1 MNKENN
7 MTKYTP
13 LLPLRGLVIF
23 PYMIPYFDV
32 GREISIKALEDAM
45 VNDQH
50 ILLVTQ
56 DDASVEVP
64 TKDDIYDVGCY
75 SKVKQL
81 LKLPDGTI
89 RVLVEGIDRVK
100 ILKITQ
106 NEPYFIA
113 QYEVIEDVKVEM
125 NQEVEALRRSLVKNF
140 EEVVKLS
147 GKMSPESMVSIL
159 EAEDMGR
166 LTDMVAS
173 TIYMKVEDKQALLSE
188 PDVHKRMLALIEH
201 LTKEVEILGI
211 EKDINYRVK
220 QQMDK
225 SQREYYLREQIKVIS
240 DELGESDST
249 VSECDEYVDKLLS
262 LNFEEAE
269 FEKILKEINRLRKMQ
284 SMSPEA
290 GVIRTYLDWIFD
302 MPWDKKTKERL
313 DIKIAE
319 DILNEDHYGLESVKD
334 RIIEYL
340 AVKSLKPE
348 GKSPIICL
356 VGPPGVGKT
365 SIAKSIARAIN
376 RNYVRMSLGGVRDE
390 AEIRG
395 HRRTYIGAMPGRI
408 IKAVKQAEAN
418 NALILLDEI
427 DKLAGDFRGDP
438 ASALLEVLDTEQN
451 YAFRDHYMEVS
462 FDLSKIMFITTANSL
477 DTIPRPLLDRMEV
490 IRIPGYTD
498 VEKMNIAEKY
508 LIPKQLKLHG
518 LNKSKLRIKE
528 EVVGH
533 IIQYYTREA
542 GVRSLEREI
551 ASLCRKAAKHM
562 VSSGRKSLTISAS
575 NEETFLGP
583 KKFRVDKTLKKNEV
597 GIARGLAWTS
607 VGGDTLLIE
616 VNIMPGNGRI
626 ELTGN
631 LGDVMKESAK
641 IAISYIRTRCNEFG
655 IDPDFYKTKD
665 IHVHVPE
672 GAVPKDGPSAGI
684 TLATAIVSALTG
696 IEVRSNV
703 AMTGELTLRGNVL
716 PIGGLKEKTM
726 AAYRAGVETVIIPEE
741 NVSDLHEVS
750 AFIKEH
756 LKFVPVEKMD
766 EVLKTALIHMPIPK
780 AEITNIAVEKNIG
793 ANEYNMPPVV
803 KNDLPATKTNIIE
816 Q

>member
-1 MNKENN
+1 MNTEKNLTN
-7 MTKYTP
+7 YIP

-32 GREISIKALEDAM
+32 GREMSIKALEDAM

-50 ILLVTQ
+50 ILLVAQ
-56 DDASVEVP
+56 KDASIESP

-75 SKVKQL
+75 SKIKQL

-89 RVLVEGIDRVK
+89 RVLVEGISRVK
-100 ILKITQ
+100 IVKITQ
-106 NEPYFIA
+106 TDPYFIA
-113 QYEVIEDVKVEM
+113 QYEVLEDVDVEM
-125 NQEVEALRRSLVKNF
+125 NEEVEALRRSLIKNF

-147 GKMSPESMVSIL
+147 GKMSPESVVSVL
-159 EAEDMGR
+159 EAKEMGR
-166 LTDMVAS
+166 LTDMISAA
-173 TIYMKVEDKQALLSE
+173 IYMKVEEKQAFLAE
-188 PDVHKRMLALIEH
+188 RDVYKRMNMLIKH
-201 LTKEVEILGI
+201 LTKEVEILEI
-211 EKDINYRVK
+211 EKDINRRVK
-220 QQMDK
+220 QQMER

-249 VSECDEYVDKLLS
+249 VAECDEYVERLLD

-269 FEKILKEINRLRKMQ
+269 FERILKEINRLRKMQ

-290 GVIRTYLDWIFD
+290 TVIRTYLEWIFD
-302 MPWDKKTKERL
+302 LPWNKETKDRL
-313 DIKIAE
+313 DIHIAE
-319 DILNEDHYGLESVKD
+319 NILNEDHYGLEQVKE
-334 RIIEYL
+334 RIIEFL
-340 AVKSLKPE
+340 AVKSLKKE
-348 GKSPIICL
+348 GKSPVLCL

-365 SIAKSIARAIN
+365 SIAKSIARAMN
-376 RNYVRMSLGGVRDE
+376 RKYVRMSLGGVRDE

-408 IKAVKQAEAN
+408 IKAVKQAESK

-438 ASALLEVLDTEQN
+438 AAALLEVLDTEQN
-451 YAFRDHYMEVS
+451 YAFRDHYLEVP
-462 FDLSKIMFITTANSL
+462 FDLSKIMFITTANTL

-498 VEKMNIAEKY
+498 IEKMNIAVKY

-518 LNKSKLRIKE
+518 LNKSKLRIKDE
-528 EVVGH
+528 AVDL
-533 IIQYYTREA
+533 IIKYYTREA
-542 GVRSLEREI
+542 GVRNLEREI
-551 ASLCRKAAKHM
+551 ASLCRKAAKYL
-562 VSSGRKSLTISAS
+562 VTGNKKSLTISLKNA
-575 NEETFLGP
+575 EEFLGP
-583 KKFRVDKTLKKNEV
+583 KKYRVDKTLKDSLV
-597 GIARGLAWTS
+597 GVARGLAWTS

-616 VNIMPGNGRI
+616 VNIMPGTGRI

-631 LGDVMKESAK
+631 LGEVMKESAK
-641 IAISYIRTRCNEFG
+641 IAISYIRTKSNEYG
-655 IDPDFYKTKD
+655 IDPDFYKNSD

-684 TLATAIVSALTG
+684 TLCTAIVSALTG
-696 IEVRSNV
+696 IKVKSNV

-726 AAYRAGVETVIIPEE
+726 AAHRAGVDTVIIPEE
-741 NVSDLHEVS
+741 NVPDLHDIS
-750 AFIKEH
+750 AYIKEH
-756 LKFVPVEKMD
+756 LKFVSVRTMD
-766 EVLKTALIHMPIPK
+766 EVLKIALVSMPIAK
-780 AEITNIAVEKNIG
+780 ADLHNKITENNTAN
-793 ANEYNMPPVV
+793 NEYA
-803 KNDLPATKTNIIE
+803 LPAVNKDMPSPKPNMIG

>member
-1 MNKENN
+1 MNTETNLTN
-7 MTKYTP
+7 YIP

-32 GREISIKALEDAM
+32 GREMSIKALEDAM

-50 ILLVTQ
+50 ILLVAQ
-56 DDASVEVP
+56 KDASIESP

-75 SKVKQL
+75 SKIKQL

-89 RVLVEGIDRVK
+89 RVLVEGISRVK
-100 ILKITQ
+100 IVKITQ
-106 NEPYFIA
+106 TDPYFIA
-113 QYEVIEDVKVEM
+113 QYEVLEDVDVEM
-125 NQEVEALRRSLVKNF
+125 NEEVEALRRSLIKNF

-147 GKMSPESMVSIL
+147 GKMSPESVVSVL
-159 EAEDMGR
+159 EAKEMGR
-166 LTDMVAS
+166 LTDMISAA
-173 TIYMKVEDKQALLSE
+173 IYMKVEEKQAFLAE
-188 PDVHKRMLALIEH
+188 RDVYKRMNMLIKH
-201 LTKEVEILGI
+201 LTKEVEILEI
-211 EKDINYRVK
+211 EKDINRRVK
-220 QQMDK
+220 QQMER

-249 VSECDEYVDKLLS
+249 VAECDEYVERLLD

-269 FEKILKEINRLRKMQ
+269 FERILKEINRLRKMQ

-290 GVIRTYLDWIFD
+290 TVIRTYLEWIFD
-302 MPWDKKTKERL
+302 LPWNKETKDRL
-313 DIKIAE
+313 DIHIAE
-319 DILNEDHYGLESVKD
+319 NILNEDHYGLEQVKE
-334 RIIEYL
+334 RIIEFL
-340 AVKSLKPE
+340 AVKSLKKE
-348 GKSPIICL
+348 GKSPVLCL

-365 SIAKSIARAIN
+365 SIAKSIARAMN
-376 RNYVRMSLGGVRDE
+376 RKYVRMSLGGVRDE

-408 IKAVKQAEAN
+408 IKAVKQAESK

-438 ASALLEVLDTEQN
+438 AAALLEVLDTEQN
-451 YAFRDHYMEVS
+451 YAFRDHYLEVP
-462 FDLSKIMFITTANSL
+462 FDLSKIMFITTANTL

-498 VEKMNIAEKY
+498 IEKMNIAVKY

-518 LNKSKLRIKE
+518 LNKSKLRIKDE
-528 EVVGH
+528 AVDL
-533 IIQYYTREA
+533 IIKYYTREA
-542 GVRSLEREI
+542 GVRNLEREI
-551 ASLCRKAAKHM
+551 ASLCRKAAKYL
-562 VSSGRKSLTISAS
+562 VTGNKKSLTISLKNA
-575 NEETFLGP
+575 EEFLGP
-583 KKFRVDKTLKKNEV
+583 KKYRVDKTLKDSLV
-597 GIARGLAWTS
+597 GVARGLAWTS

-616 VNIMPGNGRI
+616 VNIMPGTGRI

-631 LGDVMKESAK
+631 LGEVMKESAK
-641 IAISYIRTRCNEFG
+641 IAISYIRTKSNEYG
-655 IDPDFYKTKD
+655 IDPDFYKNSD

-684 TLATAIVSALTG
+684 TLCTAIVSALTG
-696 IEVRSNV
+696 IKVKSNV

-726 AAYRAGVETVIIPEE
+726 AAHRAGVDTVIIPEE
-741 NVSDLHEVS
+741 NVPDLHDIS
-750 AFIKEH
+750 AYIKEH
-756 LKFVPVEKMD
+756 LKFVSVRTMD
-766 EVLKTALIHMPIPK
+766 EVLKIALVSMPIAK
-780 AEITNIAVEKNIG
+780 ADLHNKITENNTAN
-793 ANEYNMPPVV
+793 NEYA
-803 KNDLPATKTNIIE
+803 LPAVNKDMPSPKPNMIG

>member
-1 MNKENN
+1 MNTETNLTN
-7 MTKYTP
+7 YIP

-32 GREISIKALEDAM
+32 GREMSIKALEDAM

-50 ILLVTQ
+50 ILLVAQ
-56 DDASVEVP
+56 KDASIESP

-75 SKVKQL
+75 SKIKQL

-89 RVLVEGIDRVK
+89 RVLVEGISRVK
-100 ILKITQ
+100 IVKITQ
-106 NEPYFIA
+106 TDPYFIA
-113 QYEVIEDVKVEM
+113 QYEVLEDVDVEM
-125 NQEVEALRRSLVKNF
+125 NEEVEALRRSLIKNF

-147 GKMSPESMVSIL
+147 GKMSPESVVSVL
-159 EAEDMGR
+159 EAKEMGR
-166 LTDMVAS
+166 LTDMISAA
-173 TIYMKVEDKQALLSE
+173 IYMKVEEKQAFLAE
-188 PDVHKRMLALIEH
+188 RDVYKRMNMLIKH
-201 LTKEVEILGI
+201 LTKEVEILEI
-211 EKDINYRVK
+211 EKDINRRVK
-220 QQMDK
+220 QQMER

-249 VSECDEYVDKLLS
+249 VAECDEYVERLLD

-269 FEKILKEINRLRKMQ
+269 FERILKEINRLRKMQ

-290 GVIRTYLDWIFD
+290 TVIRTYLEWIFD
-302 MPWDKKTKERL
+302 LPWNKETKDRL
-313 DIKIAE
+313 DIHIAE
-319 DILNEDHYGLESVKD
+319 NILNEDHYGLEQVKE
-334 RIIEYL
+334 RIIEFL
-340 AVKSLKPE
+340 AVKSLKKE
-348 GKSPIICL
+348 GKSPVLCL

-365 SIAKSIARAIN
+365 SIAKSIARAMN
-376 RNYVRMSLGGVRDE
+376 RKYVRMSLGGVRDE

-408 IKAVKQAEAN
+408 IKAVKQAESK

-438 ASALLEVLDTEQN
+438 AAALLEVLDTEQN
-451 YAFRDHYMEVS
+451 YAFRDHYLEVP
-462 FDLSKIMFITTANSL
+462 FDLSKIMFITTANTL

-498 VEKMNIAEKY
+498 IEKMNIAVKY

-518 LNKSKLRIKE
+518 LNKSKLRIKDE
-528 EVVGH
+528 AVDL
-533 IIQYYTREA
+533 IIKYYTREA
-542 GVRSLEREI
+542 GVRNLEREI
-551 ASLCRKAAKHM
+551 ASLCRKAAKYL
-562 VSSGRKSLTISAS
+562 VTGNKKSLTISLKNA
-575 NEETFLGP
+575 EEFLGP
-583 KKFRVDKTLKKNEV
+583 KKYRVDKTLKDSLV
-597 GIARGLAWTS
+597 GVARGLAWTS

-616 VNIMPGNGRI
+616 VNIMPGTGRI

-631 LGDVMKESAK
+631 LGEVMKESAK
-641 IAISYIRTRCNEFG
+641 IAISYIRTKSNEYG
-655 IDPDFYKTKD
+655 IDPDFYKNSD

-684 TLATAIVSALTG
+684 TLCTAIVSALTG
-696 IEVRSNV
+696 IKVKSNV

-726 AAYRAGVETVIIPEE
+726 AAHRAGVDTVIIPEE
-741 NVSDLHEVS
+741 NVPDLHDIS
-750 AFIKEH
+750 AYIKEH
-756 LKFVPVEKMD
+756 LKFVSVRTMD
-766 EVLKTALIHMPIPK
+766 EVLKIALVSMPIAK
-780 AEITNIAVEKNIG
+780 ADLHNKITENNTAN
-793 ANEYNMPPVV
+793 NEYALHAVNKDMPSPKPNM
-803 KNDLPATKTNIIE
+803 IG

>member
-1 MNKENN
+1 MNTEKNLTN
-7 MTKYTP
+7 YIP

-32 GREISIKALEDAM
+32 GREMSIKALEDAM

-50 ILLVTQ
+50 ILLVAQ
-56 DDASVEVP
+56 KDASIESP

-75 SKVKQL
+75 SKIKQL

-89 RVLVEGIDRVK
+89 RVLVEGISRVK
-100 ILKITQ
+100 IVKITQ
-106 NEPYFIA
+106 TDPYFIA
-113 QYEVIEDVKVEM
+113 QYEVLEDVDVEM
-125 NQEVEALRRSLVKNF
+125 NEEVEALRRSLIKNF

-147 GKMSPESMVSIL
+147 GKMSPESVVSVL
-159 EAEDMGR
+159 EAKEMGR
-166 LTDMVAS
+166 LTDMISAA
-173 TIYMKVEDKQALLSE
+173 IYMKVEEKQAFLAE
-188 PDVHKRMLALIEH
+188 RDVYKRMNMLIKH
-201 LTKEVEILGI
+201 LTKEVEILEI
-211 EKDINYRVK
+211 EKDINRRVK
-220 QQMDK
+220 QQMER

-249 VSECDEYVDKLLS
+249 VAECDEYVERLLD

-269 FEKILKEINRLRKMQ
+269 FERILKEINRLRKMQ

-290 GVIRTYLDWIFD
+290 TVIRTYLEWIFD
-302 MPWDKKTKERL
+302 LPWNKETKDRL
-313 DIKIAE
+313 DIHIAE
-319 DILNEDHYGLESVKD
+319 NILNEDHYGLEQVKE
-334 RIIEYL
+334 RIIEFL
-340 AVKSLKPE
+340 AVKSLKKE
-348 GKSPIICL
+348 GKSPVLCL

-365 SIAKSIARAIN
+365 SIAKSIARAMN
-376 RNYVRMSLGGVRDE
+376 RKYVRMSLGGVRDE

-408 IKAVKQAEAN
+408 IKAVKQAESK

-438 ASALLEVLDTEQN
+438 AAALLEVLDTEQN
-451 YAFRDHYMEVS
+451 YAFRDHYLEVP
-462 FDLSKIMFITTANSL
+462 FDLSKIMFITTANTL

-498 VEKMNIAEKY
+498 IEKMNIAVKY

-518 LNKSKLRIKE
+518 LNKSKLRIKDE
-528 EVVGH
+528 AVDL
-533 IIQYYTREA
+533 IIKYYTREA
-542 GVRSLEREI
+542 GVRNLEREI
-551 ASLCRKAAKHM
+551 ASLCRKAAKYL
-562 VSSGRKSLTISAS
+562 VTGNKKSLTISLKNA
-575 NEETFLGP
+575 EEFLGP
-583 KKFRVDKTLKKNEV
+583 KKYRVDKTLKNSLV
-597 GIARGLAWTS
+597 GVARGLAWTS

-616 VNIMPGNGRI
+616 VNIMPGTGRI

-631 LGDVMKESAK
+631 LGEVMKESAK
-641 IAISYIRTRCNEFG
+641 IAISYIRTKSNEYG
-655 IDPDFYKTKD
+655 IDPDFYKNSD

-684 TLATAIVSALTG
+684 TLCTAIVSALTG
-696 IEVRSNV
+696 IKVKSNV

-726 AAYRAGVETVIIPEE
+726 AAHRAGVDTVIIPEE
-741 NVSDLHEVS
+741 NVPDLHDIS
-750 AFIKEH
+750 AYIKEH
-756 LKFVPVEKMD
+756 LKFVSVRTMD
-766 EVLKTALIHMPIPK
+766 EVLKIALVSMPIAK
-780 AEITNIAVEKNIG
+780 ADLHNKITENNTAN
-793 ANEYNMPPVV
+793 NEYA
-803 KNDLPATKTNIIE
+803 LPAMNKDMPSPKPNMIG

>member
-1 MNKENN
+1 MNTETNLTN
-7 MTKYTP
+7 YIP

-32 GREISIKALEDAM
+32 GREMSIKALEDAM

-50 ILLVTQ
+50 ILLVAQ
-56 DDASVEVP
+56 KDASIESP

-75 SKVKQL
+75 SKIKQL

-89 RVLVEGIDRVK
+89 RVLVEGISRVK
-100 ILKITQ
+100 IVKITQ
-106 NEPYFIA
+106 TDPYFIA
-113 QYEVIEDVKVEM
+113 QYEVLEDVDVEM
-125 NQEVEALRRSLVKNF
+125 NEEVEALRRSLIKNF

-147 GKMSPESMVSIL
+147 GKMSPESVVSVL
-159 EAEDMGR
+159 EAKEMGR
-166 LTDMVAS
+166 LTDMISAA
-173 TIYMKVEDKQALLSE
+173 IYMKVEEKQAFLAE
-188 PDVHKRMLALIEH
+188 RDVYKRMNMLIKH
-201 LTKEVEILGI
+201 LTKEVEILEI
-211 EKDINYRVK
+211 EKDINRRVK
-220 QQMDK
+220 QQMER

-249 VSECDEYVDKLLS
+249 VAECDEYVERLLD

-269 FEKILKEINRLRKMQ
+269 FERILKEINRLRKMQ

-290 GVIRTYLDWIFD
+290 TVIRTYLEWIFD
-302 MPWDKKTKERL
+302 LPWNKETKDRL
-313 DIKIAE
+313 DIHIAE
-319 DILNEDHYGLESVKD
+319 NILNEDHYGLEQVKE
-334 RIIEYL
+334 RIIEFL
-340 AVKSLKPE
+340 AVKSLKKE
-348 GKSPIICL
+348 GKSPVLCL

-365 SIAKSIARAIN
+365 SIAKSIARAMN
-376 RNYVRMSLGGVRDE
+376 RKYVRMSLGGVRDE

-408 IKAVKQAEAN
+408 IKAVKQAESK

-438 ASALLEVLDTEQN
+438 AAALLEVLDTEQN
-451 YAFRDHYMEVS
+451 YAFRDHYLEVP
-462 FDLSKIMFITTANSL
+462 FDLSKIMFITTANTL

-498 VEKMNIAEKY
+498 IEKMNIAVKY

-518 LNKSKLRIKE
+518 LNKSKLRIKDE
-528 EVVGH
+528 AVDL
-533 IIQYYTREA
+533 IIKYYTREA
-542 GVRSLEREI
+542 GVRNLEREI
-551 ASLCRKAAKHM
+551 ASLCRKAAKYL
-562 VSSGRKSLTISAS
+562 VTGNKKSLTISLKNA
-575 NEETFLGP
+575 EEFLGP
-583 KKFRVDKTLKKNEV
+583 KKYRVDKTLKDSLV
-597 GIARGLAWTS
+597 GVARGLAWTS

-616 VNIMPGNGRI
+616 VNIMPGTGRI

-631 LGDVMKESAK
+631 LGEVMKESAK
-641 IAISYIRTRCNEFG
+641 IAISYIRTKSNEYG
-655 IDPDFYKTKD
+655 IDPDFYKNSD

-684 TLATAIVSALTG
+684 TLCTAIVSALTG
-696 IEVRSNV
+696 IKVKSNV

-726 AAYRAGVETVIIPEE
+726 AAHRAGVDTVIIPEE
-741 NVSDLHEVS
+741 NVPDLHDIS
-750 AFIKEH
+750 AYIKEH
-756 LKFVPVEKMD
+756 LKFVSVRTMD
-766 EVLKTALIHMPIPK
+766 EVLKIALVSMPIAK
-780 AEITNIAVEKNIG
+780 ADLHNKITENNTAN
-793 ANEYNMPPVV
+793 NEYA
-803 KNDLPATKTNIIE
+803 LPAMNKDMPSPKPNMIG

>member
-1 MNKENN
+1 MQKQNLTN
-7 MTKYTP
+7 YIP

-32 GREISIKALEDAM
+32 GREMSIKALEDAM

-50 ILLVTQ
+50 ILLVAQ
-56 DDASVEVP
+56 KDASIESP

-75 SKVKQL
+75 SKIKQL

-89 RVLVEGIDRVK
+89 RVLVEGISRVK
-100 ILKITQ
+100 IVKITQ
-106 NEPYFIA
+106 TDPYFIA
-113 QYEVIEDVKVEM
+113 QYEVLEDVDVEM
-125 NQEVEALRRSLVKNF
+125 NEEVEALRRSLIKNF

-147 GKMSPESMVSIL
+147 GKMSPESVVSVL
-159 EAEDMGR
+159 EAKEMGR
-166 LTDMVAS
+166 LTDMISAA
-173 TIYMKVEDKQALLSE
+173 IYMKVEEKQAFLAE
-188 PDVHKRMLALIEH
+188 RDVYKRMNMLIKH
-201 LTKEVEILGI
+201 LTKEVEILEI
-211 EKDINYRVK
+211 EKDINRRVK
-220 QQMDK
+220 QQMER

-249 VSECDEYVDKLLS
+249 VAECDEYVERLLD

-269 FEKILKEINRLRKMQ
+269 FERILKEINRLRKMQ

-290 GVIRTYLDWIFD
+290 TVIRTYLEWIFD
-302 MPWDKKTKERL
+302 LPWNKETKDRL
-313 DIKIAE
+313 DIHIAE
-319 DILNEDHYGLESVKD
+319 NILNEDHYGLEQVKE
-334 RIIEYL
+334 RIIEFL
-340 AVKSLKPE
+340 AVKSLKKE
-348 GKSPIICL
+348 GKSPVLCL

-365 SIAKSIARAIN
+365 SIAKSIARAMN
-376 RNYVRMSLGGVRDE
+376 RKYVRMSLGGVRDE

-408 IKAVKQAEAN
+408 IKAVKQAESK

-438 ASALLEVLDTEQN
+438 AAALLEVLDTEQN
-451 YAFRDHYMEVS
+451 YAFRDHYLEVP
-462 FDLSKIMFITTANSL
+462 FDLSKIMFITTANTL

-498 VEKMNIAEKY
+498 IEKMNIAVKY

-518 LNKSKLRIKE
+518 LNKSKLRIKDE
-528 EVVGH
+528 AVDL
-533 IIQYYTREA
+533 IIKYYTREA
-542 GVRSLEREI
+542 GVRNLEREI
-551 ASLCRKAAKHM
+551 ASLCRKAAKYL
-562 VSSGRKSLTISAS
+562 VTGNKKSLTISLKNA
-575 NEETFLGP
+575 EEFLGP
-583 KKFRVDKTLKKNEV
+583 KKYRVDKTLKDSLV
-597 GIARGLAWTS
+597 GVARGLAWTS

-616 VNIMPGNGRI
+616 VNIMPGTGRI

-631 LGDVMKESAK
+631 LGEVMKESAK
-641 IAISYIRTRCNEFG
+641 IAISYIRTKSNEYG
-655 IDPDFYKTKD
+655 IDPDFYKNSD

-684 TLATAIVSALTG
+684 TLCTAIVSALTG
-696 IEVRSNV
+696 IKVKSNV

-726 AAYRAGVETVIIPEE
+726 AAHRAGVDTVIIPEE
-741 NVSDLHEVS
+741 NVPDLHDIS
-750 AFIKEH
+750 AYIKEH
-756 LKFVPVEKMD
+756 LKFVSVRTMD
-766 EVLKTALIHMPIPK
+766 EVLKIALVSMPIAK
-780 AEITNIAVEKNIG
+780 ADLHNKITENNTAN
-793 ANEYNMPPVV
+793 NEYA
-803 KNDLPATKTNIIE
+803 LPAVNKDMPSPKPNMIG

>member
-1 MNKENN
+1 MNTEKNLTN
-7 MTKYTP
+7 YIP

-32 GREISIKALEDAM
+32 GREMSIKALEDAM

-50 ILLVTQ
+50 ILLVAQ
-56 DDASVEVP
+56 KDASIESP

-75 SKVKQL
+75 SKIKQL

-89 RVLVEGIDRVK
+89 RVLVEGISRVK
-100 ILKITQ
+100 IVKITQ
-106 NEPYFIA
+106 TDPYFIA
-113 QYEVIEDVKVEM
+113 QYEVLEDVDVEM
-125 NQEVEALRRSLVKNF
+125 NEEVEALRRSLIKNF

-147 GKMSPESMVSIL
+147 GKMSPESVVSVL
-159 EAEDMGR
+159 EAKEMGR
-166 LTDMVAS
+166 LTDMISAA
-173 TIYMKVEDKQALLSE
+173 IYMKVEEKQAFLAE
-188 PDVHKRMLALIEH
+188 RDVYKRMNMLIKH
-201 LTKEVEILGI
+201 LTKEVEILEI
-211 EKDINYRVK
+211 EKDINRRVK
-220 QQMDK
+220 QQMER

-249 VSECDEYVDKLLS
+249 VAECDEYVERLLD

-269 FEKILKEINRLRKMQ
+269 FERILKEINRLRKMQ

-290 GVIRTYLDWIFD
+290 TVIRTYLEWIFD
-302 MPWDKKTKERL
+302 LPWNKETKDRL
-313 DIKIAE
+313 DIHIAE
-319 DILNEDHYGLESVKD
+319 NILNEDHYGLEQVKE
-334 RIIEYL
+334 RIIEFL
-340 AVKSLKPE
+340 AVKSLKKE
-348 GKSPIICL
+348 GKSPVLCL

-365 SIAKSIARAIN
+365 SIAKSIALAMN
-376 RNYVRMSLGGVRDE
+376 RKYVRMSLGGVRDE

-408 IKAVKQAEAN
+408 IKAVKQAESK

-438 ASALLEVLDTEQN
+438 AAALLEVLDTEQN
-451 YAFRDHYMEVS
+451 YAFRDHYLEVP
-462 FDLSKIMFITTANSL
+462 FDLSKIMFITTANTL

-498 VEKMNIAEKY
+498 IEKMNIAVKY

-518 LNKSKLRIKE
+518 LNKSKLRIKDE
-528 EVVGH
+528 AVDL
-533 IIQYYTREA
+533 IIKYYTREA
-542 GVRSLEREI
+542 GVRNLEREI
-551 ASLCRKAAKHM
+551 ASLCRKAAKYL
-562 VSSGRKSLTISAS
+562 VTGNKKSLTISLKNA
-575 NEETFLGP
+575 EEFLGP
-583 KKFRVDKTLKKNEV
+583 KKYRVDKTLKDSLV
-597 GIARGLAWTS
+597 GVARGLAWTS

-616 VNIMPGNGRI
+616 VNIMPGTGRI

-631 LGDVMKESAK
+631 LGEVMKESAK
-641 IAISYIRTRCNEFG
+641 IAISYIRTKSNEYG
-655 IDPDFYKTKD
+655 IDPDFYKNSD

-684 TLATAIVSALTG
+684 TLCTAIVSALTG
-696 IEVRSNV
+696 IKVKSNV

-726 AAYRAGVETVIIPEE
+726 AAHRAGVDTVIIPEE
-741 NVSDLHEVS
+741 NVPDLHDIS
-750 AFIKEH
+750 AYIKEH
-756 LKFVPVEKMD
+756 LKFVSVRTMD
-766 EVLKTALIHMPIPK
+766 EVLKIALVSMPIAK
-780 AEITNIAVEKNIG
+780 ADLHNKITENNTAN
-793 ANEYNMPPVV
+793 NEYA
-803 KNDLPATKTNIIE
+803 LPAVNKDMPSPKPNMIG

>member
-1 MNKENN
+1 MNTEKNLTN
-7 MTKYTP
+7 YIP

-32 GREISIKALEDAM
+32 GREMSIKALEDAM

-50 ILLVTQ
+50 ILLVAQ
-56 DDASVEVP
+56 KDASIESP

-75 SKVKQL
+75 SKIKQL

-89 RVLVEGIDRVK
+89 RVLVEGISRVK
-100 ILKITQ
+100 IVKITQ
-106 NEPYFIA
+106 TDPYFIA
-113 QYEVIEDVKVEM
+113 QYEVLEDVDVEM
-125 NQEVEALRRSLVKNF
+125 NEEVEALRRSLIKNF

-147 GKMSPESMVSIL
+147 GKMSPESVVSVL
-159 EAEDMGR
+159 EAKEMGR
-166 LTDMVAS
+166 LTDMISAA
-173 TIYMKVEDKQALLSE
+173 IYMKVEEKQAFLAE
-188 PDVHKRMLALIEH
+188 RDVYKRMNMLIKH
-201 LTKEVEILGI
+201 LTKEVEILEI
-211 EKDINYRVK
+211 EKDINRRVK
-220 QQMDK
+220 QQMER

-249 VSECDEYVDKLLS
+249 VAECDEYVERLLD

-269 FEKILKEINRLRKMQ
+269 FERILKEINRLRKMQ

-290 GVIRTYLDWIFD
+290 TVIRTYLEWIFD
-302 MPWDKKTKERL
+302 LPWKKETKDRL
-313 DIKIAE
+313 DIHIAE
-319 DILNEDHYGLESVKD
+319 KILNEDHYGLEQVKE
-334 RIIEYL
+334 RIIEFL
-340 AVKSLKPE
+340 AVKSLKKE
-348 GKSPIICL
+348 GKSPVLCL

-365 SIAKSIARAIN
+365 SIAKSIARAMN
-376 RNYVRMSLGGVRDE
+376 RKYVRMSLGGVRDE

-408 IKAVKQAEAN
+408 IKAVKQAESK

-438 ASALLEVLDTEQN
+438 AAALLEVLDTEQN
-451 YAFRDHYMEVS
+451 YAFRDHYLEVP
-462 FDLSKIMFITTANSL
+462 FDLSKIMFITTANTL

-498 VEKMNIAEKY
+498 IEKMNIAVKY

-518 LNKSKLRIKE
+518 LNKSKLRIKDE
-528 EVVGH
+528 AVDL
-533 IIQYYTREA
+533 IIKYYTREA
-542 GVRSLEREI
+542 GVRNLEREI
-551 ASLCRKAAKHM
+551 ASLCRKAAKYL
-562 VSSGRKSLTISAS
+562 VTGNKKSLTISLKNA
-575 NEETFLGP
+575 EEFLGP
-583 KKFRVDKTLKKNEV
+583 KKYRVDKTLKDSLV
-597 GIARGLAWTS
+597 GVARGLAWTS

-616 VNIMPGNGRI
+616 VNIMPGTGRI

-631 LGDVMKESAK
+631 LGEVMKESAK
-641 IAISYIRTRCNEFG
+641 IAISYIRTKSNEYG
-655 IDPDFYKTKD
+655 IDPDFYKNSD

-684 TLATAIVSALTG
+684 TLCTAIVSALTG
-696 IEVRSNV
+696 IKVKSNV

-726 AAYRAGVETVIIPEE
+726 AAHRAGVDTVIIPEE
-741 NVSDLHEVS
+741 NVPDLHDIS
-750 AFIKEH
+750 AYIKEH
-756 LKFVPVEKMD
+756 LKFVSVRTMD
-766 EVLKTALIHMPIPK
+766 EVLKIALVSMPIAK
-780 AEITNIAVEKNIG
+780 ADLHNKITENNTAN
-793 ANEYNMPPVV
+793 NEYA
-803 KNDLPATKTNIIE
+803 LPAVNKDMPSPKPNMIG